1 MDQPSG
7 SNASFAAEAMDADVA
22 EDFSNFVR
30 RSSSLDRAGRPSES
44 ELEANNEHYF
54 ARNIQSLIVECEM
67 RIRGYLKLQ
76 RLATAAQDYNIF
88 DVDDDSSNSSN
99 ISLNS
104 SAENI
109 FADSTAP
116 RPRFQRQVKK
126 EKLTI
131 GSWLFLSSVE
141 GGWSYENTKSF
152 LLKEYGVKCL
162 RSRTLSDRLAME
174 GDFKAIV
181 KFRTSEELNRIV
193 MSLKHRKITDKFIF
207 LSFDKMPIPYD
218 ESDSESEEETRP
230 NPLSMIPKGI

>member
-7 SNASFAAEAMDADVA
+7 SNASFAAEAMDTDVPKK
-22 EDFSNFVR
+22 SNLVR
-30 RSSSLDRAGRPSES
+30 RASSLDRAGRARRSKVDAS
-44 ELEANNEHYF
+44 KDHCF
-54 ARNIQSLIVECEM
+54 AKNIQSLIVECEM

-109 FADSTAP
+109 FADTIAP
-116 RPRFQRQVKK
+116 RPRFQRK
-126 EKLTI
+126 EKSTI

-152 LLKEYGVKCL
+152 LLKVYGVKCL

-218 ESDSESEEETRP
+218 ESDSESEEETRL